1 MKKVLCLLMILT
13 LTLTIPAAC
22 DKNKQQSEEQSSE
35 QSSEQITIPTEPS
48 EGLEFRSSGDGTCA
62 LIGIGTCTDTY
73 VVIPDTSPE
82 GERVTFIE
90 YGALS
95 GCDHLVGI
103 KFPASMEHMG
113 GSLYGCS
120 NLVSITVEKGNK
132 KYYGKNDCLIGID
145 TYYDSTYGD
154 YEIITLIAGCK
165 NSIIPNE
172 IDEIGDSAFG
182 GCIGLT
188 SVIIPDGV
196 TSIGAGAFN
205 GCTGLT
211 EIDIP
216 DSVVSIGDRAFA
228 DCKGLTEIAIPEG
241 VETIG
246 YGLIDGCEN
255 LQSISL
261 PSTLMSI
268 GGRIIMS
275 LGVAPSLERI
285 TVDPG
290 NSVYQSID
298 NCLIERSTGTMI
310 AGCKTSVIPNTVTNL
325 GSFTFAG
332 CAGLTSI
339 AIPNSVI
346 SIGDSAF
353 SGCTSL
359 TSITIPDSV
368 TYIGSAVFEECSDLD
383 SINVDS
389 GNKVY
394 HSINNCVIESK
405 SGELVFGG
413 NHSTIPDGVTS
424 IGSWAFSGADITYI
438 KIPEGVRSIEN
449 GAFYNCGELKSV
461 VFPNSLKVIGVQA
474 FSECASLTD
483 FTIPDSITFIG
494 DEAFSNCSSLTNIC
508 IPSSIEYIGY
518 AAFWGCNNLTSLS
531 VSTGNNFYHSIDNC
545 LIETVSGIL
554 IQGCNNSIIPDSVL
568 DIGNGAFYGCD
579 NIINID
585 IPSSVTRVGDISFAD
600 CTGLTSIIITDSVMS
615 IGEGAFAECIAL
627 KDVYYTGTEQEWMA
641 ISLGSDN
648 ELLQAANIHYNYVPE
663 E

>member
-1 MKKVLCLLMILT
+1 MKKGLCLLMILALS
-13 LTLTIPAAC
+13 LTMFAAC
-22 DKNKQQSEEQSSE
+22 DKNNQQSEEQSSE
-35 QSSEQITIPTEPS
+35 QGSEQIMIPTEPS
-48 EGLEFRSSGDGTCA
+48 EGLEFGSNGDGTCA

-73 VVIPDTSPE
+73 VVIPGTSPDGDIVKYIRSGAFSGCE
-82 GERVTFIE
+82 YLTGISFPNSVEFIE
-90 YGALS
+90 DS
-95 GCDHLVGI
+95 VVPFEC
-103 KFPASMEHMG
+103 
-113 GSLYGCS
+113 
-120 NLVSITVEKGNK
+120 NLVSLTVEKGNK
-132 KYYGKNDCLIGID
+132 KYYSKNNC
-145 TYYDSTYGD
+145 
-154 YEIITLIAGCK
+154 IIKITEHDNTGHYTLVVGCQTSK
-165 NSIIPNE
+165 IPNE
-172 IDEIGDSAFG
+172 VEVIGHSSFL
-182 GCIGLT
+182 GCSELT
-188 SVIIPDGV
+188 NIAIPDGV
-196 TSIGAGAFN
+196 VEIGNSAFAHCKQLSN
-205 GCTGLT
+205 I
-211 EIDIP
+211 EIP
-216 DSVVSIGDRAFA
+216 DSVKSIGDRAFA
-228 DCKGLTEIAIPEG
+228 GCDALTDILIPEG
-241 VETIG
+241 VESIG
-246 YGLIDGCEN
+246 YGLVDGCDN

-268 GGRIIMS
+268 GGRSMMS
-275 LGVAPSLERI
+275 WGVAPSLERI

-438 KIPEGVRSIEN
+438 KIPEGVRSIGN